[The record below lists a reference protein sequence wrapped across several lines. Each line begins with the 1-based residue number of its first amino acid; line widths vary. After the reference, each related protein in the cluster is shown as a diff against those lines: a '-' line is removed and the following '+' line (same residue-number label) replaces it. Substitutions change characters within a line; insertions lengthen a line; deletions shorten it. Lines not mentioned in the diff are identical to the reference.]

1 MHAVTVGVGTSSAGA
16 AGGGH
21 HHYPNQSDRVGWPS
35 VGVSKVECS
44 ECSHGDETFVGNL
57 LLPVGQEDKSAFQLN
72 MEKSGLGRKS
82 LEEEKVQG
90 CPVVTGV
97 SSLGDGEG
105 GPEGVSVSTGMVDDK
120 PSLSALGGEEKGA
133 ALSGKGGMKKEEKQ
147 DALTEAEQEERMR
160 EEVLQYLGGVDTNL
174 STLMGQSQRG
184 AAFGVG
190 SGNYADKESDL
201 LLSLSVPG
209 GLGGV
214 GLDDQA
220 KQKIDRKLLQD
231 ERGRQLSQQV
241 QGSTNKTN
249 NNKEALS
256 QDILLLQQQ
265 LAGLGK
271 LSEGSSFMGSIAGQ
285 QSIGAHQQQRSNIEM
300 MPAGLDAKQTAVV
313 DCPKNMVGRVIGKG
327 GETIKALQQ
336 YTGAMIQ
343 IDQSTDP
350 TRVTIAGS
358 PQSLQLAVAMVS
370 DIVRGTFKGFAM
382 LRQIAM
388 ATAVQS
394 TLGPMGPPQPMY
406 VQGYGFLPP
415 SQAVGG
421 SQMPGDFQHAGNMPR
436 EDVFGGPLR
445 TRSPP
450 GPLTPPVTPL
460 RSPGIGQSQGMQ
472 QDALAS
478 MITQQQLQQQNG
490 AHSQDAVL
498 AQLLQLAILQQ
509 QGSGSGLPSQ
519 QQALLQQLA
528 LQGPQ
533 RSAGLQG
540 GLDLGMGSR
549 IGHEQSAQGTR
560 SMDFASH
567 LGMGA
572 GGQASM
578 FMTSGAENLSPS
590 SSRRIAA
597 TDENQQATMSFLT
610 GLGGGSTQLPFGSG
624 EDLGSHYFGSGTQQ
638 HKDSKD
644 SLNSKF

>member
-1 MHAVTVGVGTSSAGA
+1 MFCA
-16 AGGGH
+16 
-21 HHYPNQSDRVGWPS
+21 
-35 VGVSKVECS
+35 
-44 ECSHGDETFVGNL
+44 
-57 LLPVGQEDKSAFQLN
+57 
-72 MEKSGLGRKS
+72 
-82 LEEEKVQG
+82 VQG

-97 SSLGDGEG
+97 SSHGDGEG

-120 PSLSALGGEEKGA
+120 PSLTVSGGEGRNVAVSRGEGEI
-133 ALSGKGGMKKEEKQ
+133 KKEEKKDK
-147 DALTEAEQEERMR
+147 DALPEEEQEERMR
-160 EEVLQYLGGVDTNL
+160 EEVLQYLGGVEVNTNL
-174 STLMGQSQRG
+174 STIMGQIQSIAASGG
-184 AAFGVG
+184 AEG
-190 SGNYADKESDL
+190 SGGIGRYPDKESEL
-201 LLSLSVPG
+201 LLSLSG
-209 GLGGV
+209 GLGGE
-214 GLDDQA
+214 GLDGQA
-220 KQKIDRKLLQD
+220 RQNIERKLLQE
-231 ERGRQLSQQV
+231 ERERQLSQQV
-241 QGSTNKTN
+241 QGNSNKATNK
-249 NNKEALS
+249 KEQDLS
-256 QDILLLQQQ
+256 QDMLLLQQQ

-271 LSEGSSFMGSIAGQ
+271 LSEGSSFLGSSVGQ
-285 QSIGAHQQQRSNIEM
+285 QNIGTHQQQRSNIEM
-300 MPAGLDAKQTAVV
+300 MSAGLDAKQTAVV

-358 PQSLQLAVAMVS
+358 PQSLQLAVSMVS

-388 ATAVQS
+388 ASAVQS

-415 SQAVGG
+415 SQAVGS
-421 SQMPGDFQHAGNMPR
+421 SQMPGEFQYAGNMPR
-436 EDVFGGPLR
+436 EDVFGGPVR

-472 QDALAS
+472 QDPLISSSMSS
-478 MITQQQLQQQNG
+478 MIAQQQLQQQNG

-498 AQLLQLAILQQ
+498 AQLLQLAIRQQQQ
-509 QGSGSGLPSQ
+509 QGSGSGIPPQ

-533 RSAGLQG
+533 RSAGLQS

-578 FMTSGAENLSPS
+578 FMTSGTENLSPS

-597 TDENQQATMSFLT
+597 TDGSQQATMSFLS
-610 GLGGGSTQLPFGSG
+610 GLGGGSTQLPFG

-638 HKDSKD
+638 NKDSKD
-644 SLNSKF
+644 SLPPKF